1 MTEHWMKHFCSP
13 LLKQGR
19 EEEKFFCVKSK
30 HEDSGIWKAFCVSC
44 KFNNNHRTPH
54 EALTI
59 NMAMNKI
66 ILKGYIYKSR
76 MSWLQCTRN
85 YVKFWPK
92 FKTNWWLRCESVCF
106 FVNIWFR
113 KVISTSMYL
122 SFGLLFDILENSIK
136 LATDWY
142 NRVR

>member
-1 MTEHWMKHFCSP
+1 MPVTRYLGNEWRNTGWSIFAVRYWNRVEKKKKKSNTLTC
-13 LLKQGR
+13 
-19 EEEKFFCVKSK
+19 KFFCVKSK

-76 MSWLQCTRN
+76 MSYF
-85 YVKFWPK
+85 YVNVFVIWTPFWYSRKFDQVGYRLIQQSPI
-92 FKTNWWLRCESVCF
+92 VHQD
-106 FVNIWFR
+106 
-113 KVISTSMYL
+113 YD
-122 SFGLLFDILENSIK
+122 LLKNGVT
-136 LATDWY
+136 LAI
-142 NRVR
+142 